1 MREPALGPLKP
12 IVLLLL
18 LLLLLLMPAAAP
30 LNIPSMTNPREERRL
45 RQGDWG
51 W

>member
-18 LLLLLLMPAAAP
+18 LLLLLLPAAAP
-30 LNIPSMTNPREERRL
+30 LNIPSTTNPREERRL

-51 W
+51 L